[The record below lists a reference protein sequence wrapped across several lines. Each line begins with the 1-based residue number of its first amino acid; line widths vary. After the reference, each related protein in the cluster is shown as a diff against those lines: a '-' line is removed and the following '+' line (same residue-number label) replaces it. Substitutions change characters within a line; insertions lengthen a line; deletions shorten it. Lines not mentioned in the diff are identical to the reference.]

1 MKKLIVM
8 FMAVLATVGVS
19 LADSY
24 TWSSDTL
31 STAAQFEV
39 SSDLPIA
46 GKLDRIIVWNSASAC
61 TTVVTVA
68 NYAGSTAAD
77 VIYSNS
83 VANATPVT
91 ARPRRVGTTS
101 AGVALAAVVGSGS
114 DALTN
119 LATTVLS
126 APYEGIMLGGN
137 TKVRVL
143 LQDAAA
149 TRTNTTSVQFIYSK

>member
-39 SSDLPIA
+39 SSDLPVA
-46 GKLDRIIVWNSASAC
+46 GKLDKIIVWNSSVAC

-77 VIYSNS
+77 VIFSNS
-83 VANATPVT
+83 VANTLPVV
-91 ARPRRVGTTS
+91 ARPRRLGTDIAGTLLASAYGSSVTGAATS
-101 AGVALAAVVGSGS
+101 VISV
-114 DALTN
+114 
-119 LATTVLS
+119 
-126 APYEGIMLGGN
+126 PYEAGMLGGN
-137 TKVRVL
+137 TKIRVL